1 MGSLKYSHSELACYI
16 GYVTQAAVNNLP
28 PLLFLTFQRT
38 FSVSIEAIT
47 ALITLNFGTQ
57 LVTDLV
63 FSKLTDKIGYRV
75 SAVTAHVLAF
85 LGLMFYGVLPFVL
98 PNPYIGLVIATL
110 VNAVGGGLTE
120 VLISPI
126 VESLPGTQKSA
137 RMSLLHAM
145 YCWGQVG
152 VILISTLYFAA
163 VGIEKW
169 RYLFYVWSLLPL
181 FNAFFFARVPL
192 CKLVEEDERD
202 SVFDLLKK
210 GVFWLMLLLMVCS
223 GAAEQ
228 AMAQWS
234 SMFAESG
241 LHVSK
246 AMGDL
251 LGPCAFG
258 ILMGISRTFYGIFG
272 GRLHLRRA
280 LIISSVGCIVSYLL
294 CGLSPSPVLSLIG
307 CGLCGLS
314 VGLMWPGVVSLSS
327 GHFPA
332 GGTALF
338 AFLALGGDL
347 GCLSGP
353 GVTGIVSGALER
365 IGSGDI
371 ALRMG
376 LLAVIVFPALMT
388 LGLIGLRKKKE
399 IG

>member
-1 MGSLKYSHSELACYI
+1 MKPSKYSHTELACYL
-16 GYVTQAAVNNLP
+16 GYITQAAVNNLP
-28 PLLFLTFQRT
+28 PLLFLTFQRS

-85 LGLMFYGVLPFVL
+85 LGLVFYGVLPSVL

-110 VNAVGGGLTE
+110 VNAVGGGLAE

-163 VGIEKW
+163 VGIAKW

-192 CKLVEEDERD
+192 CKLVEENERD
-202 SVFDLLKK
+202 SVLDLLKK

-258 ILMGISRTFYGIFG
+258 ILMAVSRTFYGIFG

-294 CGLSPSPVLSLIG
+294 CGLSPSPILSLIG

-314 VGLMWPGVVSLSS
+314 VGLMWPGVISLSS
-327 GHFPA
+327 EHFPA

-353 GVTGIVSGALER
+353 GVTGMVSGTLER

-376 LLAVIVFPALMT
+376 LLAVIVFPALMA

>member
-1 MGSLKYSHSELACYI
+1 MKPSKYSHTELACYL
-16 GYVTQAAVNNLP
+16 GYITQAAVNNLP
-28 PLLFLTFQRT
+28 PLLFLTFQRS

-85 LGLMFYGVLPFVL
+85 LGLVFYGVLPSVL

-110 VNAVGGGLTE
+110 VNAVGGGLAE

-163 VGIEKW
+163 VGIAKW

-258 ILMGISRTFYGIFG
+258 ILMAVSRTFYGIFG

-294 CGLSPSPVLSLIG
+294 CGLSPSPILSLIG

-314 VGLMWPGVVSLSS
+314 VGLMWPGVISLSS
-327 GHFPA
+327 EHFPA

-353 GVTGIVSGALER
+353 GVTGMVSGTLER

-376 LLAVIVFPALMT
+376 LLAVIVFPALMA

>member
-1 MGSLKYSHSELACYI
+1 MKPLKYSHTELACYL
-16 GYVTQAAVNNLP
+16 GYITQAAVNNLP
-28 PLLFLTFQRT
+28 PLLFLTFQRS

-85 LGLMFYGVLPFVL
+85 LGLVFYGVLPSVL

-353 GVTGIVSGALER
+353 GVTGMVSGALER
-365 IGSGDI
+365 IGSGGI

>member
-1 MGSLKYSHSELACYI
+1 MKPSKYSHTELACYL
-16 GYVTQAAVNNLP
+16 GYITQAAVNNLP
-28 PLLFLTFQRT
+28 PLLFLIFQRS

-85 LGLMFYGVLPFVL
+85 LGLVFYGVLPSVL

-110 VNAVGGGLTE
+110 VNAVGGGLAE

-152 VILISTLYFAA
+152 VILISTLYFAT
-163 VGIEKW
+163 VGIAKW
-169 RYLFYVWSLLPL
+169 RYLFYAWSLLPL
-181 FNAFFFARVPL
+181 FNVFFFARVPL
-192 CKLVEEDERD
+192 CKLVEENERD
-202 SVFDLLKK
+202 SVLDLLKR
-210 GVFWLMLLLMVCS
+210 GAFWLMLLLMLCS

-258 ILMGISRTFYGIFG
+258 ILMAVSRTFYGIFG

-294 CGLSPSPVLSLIG
+294 CGLSPSPILSLIG

-314 VGLMWPGVVSLSS
+314 VGLMWPGVISLSS
-327 GHFPA
+327 EHFPA

-353 GVTGIVSGALER
+353 GVTGMVSGTLER

-376 LLAVIVFPALMT
+376 LLAVIVFPALMA

>member
-1 MGSLKYSHSELACYI
+1 MTFTFKHTKFACYC
-16 GYVTQAAVNNLP
+16 GYIVSAVINNFT
-28 PLLFLTFQRT
+28 PLLFIIFQT
-38 FSVSIEAIT
+38 DFGIT
-47 ALITLNFGTQ
+47 MGQLSFLITLNFGVQMTVDF
-57 LVTDLV
+57 LGAH
-63 FSKLTDKIGYRV
+63 FADKIGYKISV
-75 SAVTAHVLAF
+75 VAANIFSAA
-85 LGLMFYGVLPFVL
+85 GLILMGTLPFL
-98 PNPYIGLVIATL
+98 MNPFAGLVIAVVTY
-110 VNAVGGGLTE
+110 AVGSGLLE
-120 VLISPI
+120 VLVSPI
-126 VESLPGTQKSA
+126 VEALPTDGKAAS
-137 RMSLLHAM
+137 MSLLHSF
-145 YCWGQVG
+145 YCWGHVA
-152 VILISTLYFAA
+152 VVLLTTLYFSIFGTKNWTVICVIWAILPIFTA
-163 VGIEKW
+163 LLYSQVPINSFTNEENKIPI
-169 RYLFYVWSLLPL
+169 RKLFGMKIFW
-181 FNAFFFARVPL
+181 
-192 CKLVEEDERD
+192 
-202 SVFDLLKK
+202 VFLI
-210 GVFWLMLLLMVCS
+210 LMLCS

-258 ILMGISRTFYGIFG
+258 ILMAVSRTFYGIFG

-294 CGLSPSPVLSLIG
+294 CGLSPSPILSLIG

-314 VGLMWPGVVSLSS
+314 VGLMWPGVISLSS
-327 GHFPA
+327 EHFPA

-353 GVTGIVSGALER
+353 GVTGMVSGTLER

-376 LLAVIVFPALMT
+376 LLAVIVFPALMA

>member
-1 MGSLKYSHSELACYI
+1 MKPSKYSHTELACYL
-16 GYVTQAAVNNLP
+16 GYITQAAVNNLP
-28 PLLFLTFQRT
+28 PLLFLTFQRS

-85 LGLMFYGVLPFVL
+85 LGLVFYGVLPSVL

-110 VNAVGGGLTE
+110 VNAVGGGLAE

-163 VGIEKW
+163 VGIAKW

-258 ILMGISRTFYGIFG
+258 ILMAVSRTFYGIFG

-294 CGLSPSPVLSLIG
+294 CGLSPNPILSLIG

-314 VGLMWPGVVSLSS
+314 VGLMWPGVISLSS
-327 GHFPA
+327 EHFPA

-353 GVTGIVSGALER
+353 GVTGMVSGTLER

-376 LLAVIVFPALMT
+376 LLAVIVFPALMA